1 MKNLKK
7 FILILIFLIDFSIA
21 CAVKFPRW
29 ILDVHSVYPEDV
41 YIAMLGSG
49 KSIEE
54 AKNDSLSQLAR
65 YFDSQIVV
73 NTNAKNKML
82 NRNEEIS
89 KEQEINQELNIV
101 SEVTLVAVDYSKAF
115 YYKKEQK
122 YYIVAYLKREE
133 TWNQLEDKIK
143 VSLEQFE
150 TFQSMSDNSENLMIK
165 FKYAKKANEEGKK
178 FLKYIY
184 SALIINPSKRENYQ
198 TQITRISL
206 KTEENSQIVV
216 PVIMKVF
223 GDCEN
228 IISASLE
235 KALEKAGFSVNAD
248 LQKESYILT
257 AEIKSNEKNEGE
269 VYFVYP
275 EISITLIDSDGT
287 KRFYSFEKKWGK
299 TAGFSSLQVKKKSF
313 LKIAEDLQNFLL
325 SDIESYFL
333 Y

>member
-115 YYKKEQK
+115 YYK
-122 YYIVAYLKREE
+122 
-133 TWNQLEDKIK
+133 
-143 VSLEQFE
+143 
-150 TFQSMSDNSENLMIK
+150 
-165 FKYAKKANEEGKK
+165 
-178 FLKYIY
+178 
-184 SALIINPSKRENYQ
+184 
-198 TQITRISL
+198 
-206 KTEENSQIVV
+206 
-216 PVIMKVF
+216 
-223 GDCEN
+223 
-228 IISASLE
+228 
-235 KALEKAGFSVNAD
+235 NA
-248 LQKESYILT
+248 
-257 AEIKSNEKNEGE
+257 
-269 VYFVYP
+269 
-275 EISITLIDSDGT
+275 
-287 KRFYSFEKKWGK
+287 
-299 TAGFSSLQVKKKSF
+299 
-313 LKIAEDLQNFLL
+313 
-325 SDIESYFL
+325 
-333 Y
+333 